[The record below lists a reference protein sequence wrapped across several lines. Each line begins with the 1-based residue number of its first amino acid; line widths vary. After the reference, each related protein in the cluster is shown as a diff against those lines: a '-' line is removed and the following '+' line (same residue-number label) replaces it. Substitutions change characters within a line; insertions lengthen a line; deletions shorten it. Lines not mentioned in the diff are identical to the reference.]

1 MLDAWMFDSTED
13 MDNRKRKQKICC
25 FFLVMFPSRAS
36 EKWMEKK
43 ELAEQEAVKSL
54 KAFRWRDYW
63 QCSSACVVSLGDS
76 SFGEEEVG
84 EKEDMGNGKENNM
97 LYGILLQVL
106 SLAKFIIKS
115 GSRPLEGYEKPELST
130 VQILLQ
136 QSVAKDLT
144 ELELPRTPVKNQ

>member
-1 MLDAWMFDSTED
+1 
-13 MDNRKRKQKICC
+13 
-25 FFLVMFPSRAS
+25 MFPSRAS

-84 EKEDMGNGKENNM
+84 EKEDMGNDKENNM

-115 GSRPLEGYEKPELST
+115 GSRPLEGSFRHRSMVSHDPSLKVTRSLSFPLSKYFYSK
-130 VQILLQ
+130 VWQKI
-136 QSVAKDLT
+136 
-144 ELELPRTPVKNQ
+144 

>member
-1 MLDAWMFDSTED
+1 MLYTAVKTNSVAIRELLEGDDSHGNRVYTVMVNSEEKTKKSKCDSFLGMFVVSLSLLKAFSCT
-13 MDNRKRKQKICC
+13 
-25 FFLVMFPSRAS
+25 
-36 EKWMEKK
+36 KWMEKK

-84 EKEDMGNGKENNM
+84 EKEDMGNDKENNM
-97 LYGILLQVL
+97 LY
-106 SLAKFIIKS
+106 
-115 GSRPLEGYEKPELST
+115 GYEKPELST

-144 ELELPRTPVKNQ
+144 ELEA

>member
-1 MLDAWMFDSTED
+1 
-13 MDNRKRKQKICC
+13 
-25 FFLVMFPSRAS
+25 MFPSRAS

-84 EKEDMGNGKENNM
+84 EKEDMGNDKENNM
-97 LYGILLQVL
+97 LY
-106 SLAKFIIKS
+106 
-115 GSRPLEGYEKPELST
+115 GYEKPELST

-144 ELELPRTPVKNQ
+144 ELEA